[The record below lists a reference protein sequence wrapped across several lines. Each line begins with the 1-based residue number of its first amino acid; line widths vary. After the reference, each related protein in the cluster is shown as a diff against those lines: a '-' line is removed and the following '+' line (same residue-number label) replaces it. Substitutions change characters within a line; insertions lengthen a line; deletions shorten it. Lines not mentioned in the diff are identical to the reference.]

1 MIMMV
6 MMMIMIIIIIIIII
20 IMFIHESVRLTG
32 QKSIKKITKI
42 LHNTFYK

>member
-6 MMMIMIIIIIIIII
+6 MMIIIIIIIIII